1 MSLNNKGESCARC
14 HAYLFSEDD
23 VVYCPICGAPHHR
36 ECYNALGHCALEE
49 FHGTEKEYSKEKQ
62 AQIKESVEQKPQNTP
77 SPDDKITCTLCG
89 EKFDN
94 SLHRCPKCGTPAGGV
109 YGFFDF
115 LGGVPADTDIG
126 EGITAEDAKKF
137 VLANPQRYIP
147 KFALL
152 NENSKASWNWMAFL
166 FPAPWLIS
174 RKMYKGGI
182 FAGIFTI
189 MATLLSYPLNLILYR
204 LGLDEIRTYSEVV
217 RQIMEYLPQIN
228 IFIIIAA
235 LLGLVAELSTRIVCG
250 IYADYWYKQYTISSI
265 KKIRQESLD
274 QDADFRKKGGVNFFL
289 FMIGFMVL
297 QYIPMII
304 ASFF

>member
-1 MSLNNKGESCARC
+1 MSLDNKGESCARC

-36 ECYNALGHCALEE
+36 ECFNALGHCALEE

-62 AQIKESVEQKPQNTP
+62 AQIKESVEQKPQNTT
-77 SPDDKITCTLCG
+77 SPDDKIICTLCG

-152 NENSKASWNWMAFL
+152 NENSKVSWNWMAFL
-166 FPAPWLIS
+166 FPAPWMIS

-189 MATLLSYPLNLILYR
+189 IATLLSYPLNLILYR
-204 LGLDEIRTYSEVV
+204 LGLDEIRTYSEVI

-228 IFIIIAA
+228 VFIIIAA
-235 LLGLVAELSTRIVCG
+235 LLGLIAELSTRIVCG